1 MKRLDRPVATVA
13 SRDAPI
19 SDRKLPNG
27 EERGGETA
35 ETREMNVGELR
46 EELPDSDLEKDLEKG
61 PETDGEVVSRVLR
74 GDTNAF
80 RRLVEA
86 YEPAVFG
93 LCRKLLFGNGA
104 EAEEVTQESF
114 LRAYKF
120 LSRLEDRD
128 RFAPWLYQIARSLC
142 RDWRRRARAEQ
153 RALAERAEMLRRQ
166 ELERE
171 GHLSSETMSP
181 VLAELPL
188 EEQKVLMFRYFEGL
202 SYDEVCQRLNL
213 SFAQVDH
220 LIRKA
225 RARLAHR
232 LAVRQR

>member
-1 MKRLDRPVATVA
+1 
-13 SRDAPI
+13 
-19 SDRKLPNG
+19 
-27 EERGGETA
+27 
-35 ETREMNVGELR
+35 
-46 EELPDSDLEKDLEKG
+46 
-61 PETDGEVVSRVLR
+61 
-74 GDTNAF
+74 
-80 RRLVEA
+80 
-86 YEPAVFG
+86 
-93 LCRKLLFGNGA
+93 
-104 EAEEVTQESF
+104 
-114 LRAYKF
+114 
-120 LSRLEDRD
+120 
-128 RFAPWLYQIARSLC
+128 
-142 RDWRRRARAEQ
+142 
-153 RALAERAEMLRRQ
+153 MLRRQ

-232 LAVRQR
+232 LAVRQRIEST